1 MDPYALNMMS
11 GTSVDI
17 HISLLHASMVALM
30 QTPFLSFIV
39 LWSMHVGYCGPYLQL
54 TLGLSLEPDIMTL

>member
-1 MDPYALNMMS
+1 MMS

-39 LWSMHVGYCGPYLQL
+39 LWSMHVGYGGPYPQL
-54 TLGLSLEPDIMTL
+54 AFGMSL